1 MRFIVCIAMAA
12 LSVIAAAPAPA
23 AVTPDESIVLDR
35 WELQLGG
42 FLTRIN
48 TKLRFP
54 ETENRPGGEISFEDD
69 LDFDDT
75 DNLFRF
81 AVGRLFGKRHELRGT
96 YFGLERDSL
105 LTFETEIDVGD
116 ETIPIGADIDVVF
129 DTELATVDYT
139 YWVVAGA
146 KTAFGISGGLTLF
159 DLKTGVDIVNPDIGD
174 VILELD
180 TDVPVPQIGLRVRH
194 ALSQKFVFLGEGTF
208 LRFRDVSDVDGDIW
222 GGRLGIEHRSFRY
235 IGFGAQLSINRYNL
249 STGDSKFNVD
259 FEYDIEGFYFY
270 LRGTFGGV
278 KGSKSS

>member
-1 MRFIVCIAMAA
+1 MKFIPWVAMMA
-12 LSVIAAAPAPA
+12 LLWIAAAPLPA
-23 AVTPDESIVLDR
+23 AVTPGESIVLDR

-81 AVGRLFGKRHELRGT
+81 AVGRLFGKRHEIRGT
-96 YFGLERDSL
+96 YFDLERDSL
-105 LTFETEIDVGD
+105 LTFETEIDIGD
-116 ETIPIGADIDVVF
+116 ETIPIGADIAVVF

-139 YWVVAGA
+139 YWAVAGTR
-146 KTAFGISGGLTLF
+146 TAFGISGGLTLF
-159 DLKTGVDIVNPDIGD
+159 DLRTGVDIVNPDIGD
-174 VILELD
+174 VILDLD

-222 GGRLGIEHRSFRY
+222 TGRLGIEHRTFRY

-270 LRGTFGGV
+270 LRGTFGG
-278 KGSKSS
+278 GRGANSS

>member
-1 MRFIVCIAMAA
+1 MKFTSSVAITA
-12 LSVIAAAPAPA
+12 LLLIAAAPLPA

-42 FLTRIN
+42 FLARIN
-48 TKLRFP
+48 TELRFP

-75 DNLFRF
+75 GKLFRF
-81 AVGRLFGKRHELRGT
+81 AIGRLFGKRHEIRGT
-96 YFGLERDSL
+96 YFDLKRDSL
-105 LTFETEIDVGD
+105 LTFETEIDIGD
-116 ETIPIGADIDVVF
+116 ETFPIGADIEVIF

-139 YWVVAGA
+139 YWAVAGP
-146 KTAFGISGGLTLF
+146 KTAFGFSGGLTLF

-174 VILELD
+174 VILDVD
-180 TDVPVPQIGLRVRH
+180 TDVPVPQIGMRVRH

-222 GGRLGIEHRSFRY
+222 TGRLGIEHRTFRY
-235 IGFGAQLSINRYNL
+235 IGIGAQLSINRYNL

-259 FEYDIEGFYFY
+259 FEYDIEGLYIY

-278 KGSKSS
+278 KRSKSS